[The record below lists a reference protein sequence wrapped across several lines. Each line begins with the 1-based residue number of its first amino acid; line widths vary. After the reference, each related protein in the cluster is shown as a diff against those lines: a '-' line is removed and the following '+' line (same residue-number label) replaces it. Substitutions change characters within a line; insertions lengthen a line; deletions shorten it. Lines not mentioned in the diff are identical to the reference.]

1 MYLYQF
7 QEEEAALNTIMM
19 ASFSDY
25 CVLHSEHGYFHVWD
39 ILALTISKS
48 RLVFTQSD
56 PDPVAQCSTGP
67 ACTKYWPPSSF
78 TLLTDGGYSYSPS
91 VWTWTTLPS
100 SSLGTSAKLLRTMA
114 SCYHG
119 DMEYKVVNG
128 QDVDNV
134 KPN

>member
-1 MYLYQF
+1 MVKHWL
-7 QEEEAALNTIMM
+7 
-19 ASFSDY
+19 
-25 CVLHSEHGYFHVWD
+25 HVWD
-39 ILALTISKS
+39 SLALTISKS

-78 TLLTDGGYSYSPS
+78 TLLTDGGYSYSSS
-91 VWTWTTLPS
+91 VWTWTTVS
-100 SSLGTSAKLLRTMA
+100 STSLGTSTKLLRTMA